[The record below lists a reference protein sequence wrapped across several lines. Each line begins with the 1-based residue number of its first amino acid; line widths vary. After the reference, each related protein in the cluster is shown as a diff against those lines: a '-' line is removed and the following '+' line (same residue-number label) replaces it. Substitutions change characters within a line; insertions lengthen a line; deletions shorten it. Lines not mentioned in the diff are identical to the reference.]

1 MLELM
6 VSKSTQTAV
15 ILTESSKRQSLP
27 NSSGFAELLHSNLPQ
42 SRAAKLSTGDNIN
55 NDSSVEPFLKELPAD
70 LLVEVLD
77 TLSPS
82 LSSFDDVTEGS
93 QSLQVVSAKLSS
105 TGSNL
110 SALLSSQESGL
121 TDIKS
126 ELLLATSSE
135 EVQVL
140 SSESVKSLSLED
152 VDTLDQPLVDSL
164 GAVVQ
169 GDESH
174 IIGLEVSELPISEV
188 TSDVSESQAFNEN
201 QPLEAST
208 PNENFVLGQN
218 VVTPDEVVEKG
229 LVSGGADKLGDRTSE
244 LRQEARA
251 IKLNASSEQPA
262 TQNTTMQ
269 RHSSSE
275 DSGQQS
281 RGQASQQ
288 QFVNMS
294 QLASQNTQTVREQQV
309 ERQFNTLLG
318 ERVASQ
324 TLNNSENVRL
334 NTPSS
339 STETRAQLPLG
350 LQSIGLPVT
359 HQKWGQALGQRV
371 VYMANQQI
379 QQAQITLNPEKLGP
393 VQVRLQID
401 KDQKVNVVMTA
412 QHGIT
417 REAIEAAVPRLREM
431 LEQSGI
437 NLGSVDVN
445 DQKQF
450 SESEKEGSENQ
461 QASPSLKGEGDEGRG
476 DNLSDII
483 VHSTDNV
490 VDYYA

>member
-401 KDQKVNVVMTA
+401 RDQKVNVVMTA
-412 QHGIT
+412 QHGVT
-417 REAIEAAVPRLREM
+417 REAMEAAVPRLREM

-450 SESEKEGSENQ
+450 SESEKEGSGNQ
-461 QASPSLKGEGDEGRG
+461 QASPSLKGEGDEGRV